1 MRNGNEAG
9 KEKHMNDNERFKAQH
24 EESMAVLNA
33 MIAKLD
39 ASRATKDGL
48 LGEISKLHMNSF
60 QAGIAANRAEKEFYS
75 GPATEYDSL
84 DQSSFSSMYEVTARN
99 QKNETFRCVLEACR
113 TSEAQEIFYSLPG
126 TNGMLITDVKRIM
139 HGIYWIQY

>member
-1 MRNGNEAG
+1 
-9 KEKHMNDNERFKAQH
+9 MNDHDRFKAQH

-60 QAGIAANRAEKEFYS
+60 MAGIAAARTLKRIPNRFDSMDRS
-75 GPATEYDSL
+75 GYGSLFEIVARDS
-84 DQSSFSSMYEVTARN
+84 QGE
-99 QKNETFRCVLEACR
+99 EFRCVLEADNKR
-113 TSEAQEIFYSLPG
+113 EAREIFCSLPG
-126 TNGMLITDVKRIM
+126 VRGEMEIRQVNRLLDNF
-139 HGIYWIQY
+139 YWAQD

>member
-1 MRNGNEAG
+1 
-9 KEKHMNDNERFKAQH
+9 MNDHDRFKAQH

-60 QAGIAANRAEKEFYS
+60 QAGIAASRAEKEFYG
-75 GPATEYDSL
+75 GPATEYDSI
-84 DQSSFSSMYEVTARN
+84 DQSSFSSMYEVTARD
-99 QKNETFRCVLEACR
+99 QKNETFRCVLEAC
-113 TSEAQEIFYSLPG
+113 SKQEAQEIFYSLPG
-126 TNGMLITDVKRIM
+126 TNGMLVTDVKRIM
-139 HGIYWIQY
+139 HGIYWIHG

>member
-1 MRNGNEAG
+1 MRNGNETG
-9 KEKHMNDNERFKAQH
+9 KEKQMNDNERFKARH

-48 LGEISKLHMNSF
+48 LGEINKLHMNSF
-60 QAGIAANRAEKEFYS
+60 QAGIAAGRTEKEFYN
-75 GPATEYDSL
+75 GPATEYDSM

-99 QKNETFRCVLEACR
+99 QENETFRCVLEACR
-113 TSEAQEIFYSLPG
+113 KQEAQEIFYSLPG
-126 TNGMLITDVKRIM
+126 AGGMLITDVKRVM
-139 HGIYWIQY
+139 HGIYWIQG

>member
-1 MRNGNEAG
+1 MRNGNETG
-9 KEKHMNDNERFKAQH
+9 KEKQMNDNERFKARH

-48 LGEISKLHMNSF
+48 LGEINKLHMNCF
-60 QAGIAANRAEKEFYS
+60 QAGIAASRAEKEFRQAE
-75 GPATEYDSL
+75 GPSTEYDSL

-99 QKNETFRCVLEACR
+99 WKNETFRCVLEA
-113 TSEAQEIFYSLPG
+113 LP
-126 TNGMLITDVKRIM
+126 
-139 HGIYWIQY
+139 